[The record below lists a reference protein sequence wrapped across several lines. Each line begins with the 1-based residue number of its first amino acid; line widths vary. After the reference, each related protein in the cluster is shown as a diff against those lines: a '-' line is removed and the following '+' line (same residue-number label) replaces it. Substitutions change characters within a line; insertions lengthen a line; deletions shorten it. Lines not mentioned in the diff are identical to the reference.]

1 VKPEPGG
8 SAPFFRQCGAAPY
21 LRRRGLWQKQFAGR
35 IARRQGNIF
44 CEKVRQ
50 NLTNGGCKA

>member
-21 LRRRGLWQKQFAGR
+21 LRRRGLWQNPFAGR

-44 CEKVRQ
+44 YEKVRK
-50 NLTNGGCKA
+50 T